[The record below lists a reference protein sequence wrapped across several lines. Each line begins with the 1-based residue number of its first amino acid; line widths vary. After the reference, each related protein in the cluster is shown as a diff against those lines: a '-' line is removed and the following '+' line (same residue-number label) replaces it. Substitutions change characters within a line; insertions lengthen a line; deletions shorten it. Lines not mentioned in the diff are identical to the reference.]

1 MADITFMALHG
12 SLGENGKLQSAFDI
26 LGIRYTGPNSL
37 GCALSMDKGVTKE
50 IFQAQGVPTPAGTHL
65 FRKDKDCTL
74 DELGFHLPVVVNL
87 VPADPASAY
96 TSYIQMR
103 NIVMPSKHHLKKKTK

>member
-1 MADITFMALHG
+1 MGIPPGDSLSYLGPNVLELCSMADITFMALHG

-50 IFQAQGVPTPAGTHL
+50 IFQAQGVQHQPVHICSARTKTARWMNWDSI
-65 FRKDKDCTL
+65 FR
-74 DELGFHLPVVVNL
+74 
-87 VPADPASAY
+87 
-96 TSYIQMR
+96 
-103 NIVMPSKHHLKKKTK
+103 